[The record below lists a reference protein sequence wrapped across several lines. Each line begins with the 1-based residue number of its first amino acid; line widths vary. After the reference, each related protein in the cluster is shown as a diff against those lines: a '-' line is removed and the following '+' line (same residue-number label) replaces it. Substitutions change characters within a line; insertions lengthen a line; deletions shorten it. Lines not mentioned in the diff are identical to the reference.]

1 MLYHHPVEVITQK
14 VKLPVLVVYV
24 VPGKLVG
31 ITIVFFGQV
40 LTKIILY
47 PYMNRAFFL
56 YLSAWKRVFGQVL
69 TKYTL
74 FSGQVLTKLRYL
86 CFVNF
91 RTFLFRKIRRFLF
104 LFL

>member
-1 MLYHHPVEVITQK
+1 MIHHFPSREGEGCVSAGFFIGCMLYHHPVEVITQK

-24 VPGKLVG
+24 VPEKLVG
-31 ITIVFFGQV
+31 ITIVF
-40 LTKIILY
+40 
-47 PYMNRAFFL
+47 
-56 YLSAWKRVFGQVL
+56 
-69 TKYTL
+69 
-74 FSGQVLTKLRYL
+74 SGQVLNKLRYL